1 LRNLSYHYTTQHRS
15 LSNGL
20 IVGHPELLDGWM
32 ILTRRCT
39 DIDRALLKI
48 DEVASSQDG
57 VAVDEGM
64 ILRGYVAVRL
74 KLGGRGMTE

>member
-1 LRNLSYHYTTQHRS
+1 
-15 LSNGL
+15 
-20 IVGHPELLDGWM
+20 M
-32 ILTRRCT
+32 ILTTRCT

>member
-1 LRNLSYHYTTQHRS
+1 
-15 LSNGL
+15 
-20 IVGHPELLDGWM
+20 M

-48 DEVASSQDG
+48 DEVASSQDD

-74 KLGGRGMTE
+74 KFGSRGMTE